1 MHALNLQPKTI
12 TLAEG
17 LADLAVDALI
27 DEADLSPKPALVD
40 RRGNG
45 AHTDLHLGLMHASA
59 LALWP
64 AFKEMAEAALE
75 FGEIGLPLRET
86 IGRIGREGEQAMLAT
101 THGVNTHRGAIWA
114 LGLLVTAAALD
125 MKSTSA
131 GAVTLRAARLAL
143 LDDCYAPRPLSHG
156 AQVAQRYG
164 ARGAREEAQLGF
176 PSVVQRG
183 LPQLKRSRAA
193 GHGEQNARLDALLAI
208 MTDLADTCVLYRA
221 GEQGLHAM
229 QHGAQA
235 VLDAGGSASLTGR
248 RRLHELDQQL
258 IALNASPGGAAD
270 LLAATLLLDRVE
282 RDGIL
287 QGAF

>member
-1 MHALNLQPKTI
+1 MHAFNLQAQPLS
-12 TLAEG
+12 LADR

-64 AFKEMAEAALE
+64 AFKEMAEAALHI
-75 FGEIGLPLRET
+75 GEVGLPLREA

-101 THGVNTHRGAIWA
+101 TNGVNTHRGAIWA
-114 LGLLVTAAALD
+114 LGLLVTAAALQP
-125 MKSTSA
+125 KSVA
-131 GAVTLRAARLAL
+131 LCAARLAL
-143 LDDCYAPRPLSHG
+143 LDDRYAPQPLSHG

-176 PSVVQRG
+176 PSVLQRG
-183 LPQLKRSRAA
+183 LPQLHKSRAS

-208 MTDLADTCVLYRA
+208 MTELADTCVLYRA
-221 GEQGLHAM
+221 GEPGLQAM
-229 QHGAQA
+229 QSGAQA
-235 VLDAGGSASLTGR
+235 VLDAGGSASLSGR

-270 LLAATLLLDRVE
+270 LLAATLLLDRIE
-282 RDGIL
+282 RDGIS